1 MMQVI
6 RGVPSLPQE
15 AIGELKFRE
24 HVRRIFTQSSLNED
38 ALWNIVAAAI
48 DQKHGTMILISN
60 VAAAEA
66 DRLEEQSTIF
76 KEAVP
81 LVGDVLRQT
90 LLMLTSIDGALLVDP
105 AANCYAAGVIL
116 DGDAIKG
123 KGTSSRGARYNSAI
137 RYVYGAKVDARKGQ
151 CLAVVISKD
160 GAINVVP
167 ELHKQIRRSEIM
179 KHVETVR
186 DAVAGEMIDVK
197 PYYRSIFW
205 LSDHRFYISA
215 KLCEEL
221 NDIKNATKLRLEQQ
235 EGRSHTPI
243 DFKPDEEMDDTYFL
257 DENGGESE
265 QQD

>member
-1 MMQVI
+1 
-6 RGVPSLPQE
+6 
-15 AIGELKFRE
+15 
-24 HVRRIFTQSSLNED
+24 
-38 ALWNIVAAAI
+38 
-48 DQKHGTMILISN
+48 
-60 VAAAEA
+60 
-66 DRLEEQSTIF
+66 
-76 KEAVP
+76 
-81 LVGDVLRQT
+81 
-90 LLMLTSIDGALLVDP
+90 
-105 AANCYAAGVIL
+105 L
-116 DGDAIKG
+116 DGDAIKD

-160 GAINVVP
+160 GAINLVP
-167 ELHKQIRRSEIM
+167 ELQQQIRRSEIM

-265 QQD
+265 Q